1 MNSTFNKNLPSLCSR
16 LLTTTPLPFKL
27 SVSLT
32 SPSQFLPKIT
42 KQLEKHFDLS
52 SIPIKPA
59 SFESNHLLV
68 NSEIWIMIIYFFLKQ
83 NSSPLLKKKNFLLL
97 LQQCINY
104 DISNKQ
110 QLLKFMNWTIK
121 KYFSIKDVI
130 KIINNNPLLENK
142 INENMYMKKKIDELE
157 RYFCFFLKN
166 PFYFEEKDIVDNNE
180 DINEDNEERKVDV
193 YEVRQITLDDDV
205 TQDEVIEIE
214 SDDDMKNDT
223 DNTKDN
229 KEEEDDDE
237 VVLTQI
243 IFNDR

>member
-1 MNSTFNKNLPSLCSR
+1 
-16 LLTTTPLPFKL
+16 
-27 SVSLT
+27 
-32 SPSQFLPKIT
+32 
-42 KQLEKHFDLS
+42 
-52 SIPIKPA
+52 
-59 SFESNHLLV
+59 
-68 NSEIWIMIIYFFLKQ
+68 
-83 NSSPLLKKKNFLLL
+83 
-97 LQQCINY
+97 
-104 DISNKQ
+104 
-110 QLLKFMNWTIK
+110 MNWTIK

>member
-1 MNSTFNKNLPSLCSR
+1 MHSTFNKNLPSLCSR

-27 SVSLT
+27 SSSLT

-59 SFESNHLLV
+59 SFESNHLLS

-83 NSSPLLKKKNFLLL
+83 KISPLLKKKNFLLL

-104 DISNKQ
+104 NISNKQ
-110 QLLKFMNWTIK
+110 QLLKFINWSIK

-142 INENMYMKKKIDELE
+142 INENMYMKKEVDELE
-157 RYFCFFLKN
+157 QYFCFFLKN
-166 PFYFEEKDIVDNNE
+166 PFYFEEEDVVD
-180 DINEDNEERKVDV
+180 DNEDNGENKVDV
-193 YEVRQITLDDDV
+193 YELRQIALDDDV
-205 TQDEVIEIE
+205 TQDEIIEIEEIE
-214 SDDDMKNDT
+214 SDDTKNDKNNGT
-223 DNTKDN
+223 EGNN
-229 KEEEDDDE
+229 KEEGDDE

>member
-1 MNSTFNKNLPSLCSR
+1 MHSAFNQNLPSLCSR
-16 LLTTTPLPFKL
+16 LLTTTQLPFKL
-27 SVSLT
+27 SLSLS

-52 SIPIKPA
+52 SIPIKPS

-68 NSEIWIMIIYFFLKQ
+68 NSEIWIMIIYSFLKQ

-104 DISNKQ
+104 NISNKQ
-110 QLLKFMNWTIK
+110 QLLKFMKWSIK
-121 KYFSIKDVI
+121 KYFSIKEVI

-142 INENMYMKKKIDELE
+142 INENIYMKKKVDELE

-166 PFYFEEKDIVDNNE
+166 PFYFDDE
-180 DINEDNEERKVDV
+180 DIANNIEDNGERKVDV

-214 SDDDMKNDT
+214 SEDDMNNDT

-229 KEEEDDDE
+229 KEGEDDDE